1 MHGPLG
7 ADGGLQQGWVVPRTE
22 GKGKS
27 DCGAPHGS
35 HQPLPPAHSLPACCP
50 GRWTFGD
57 GEQVIGQ
64 FKPPY
69 NDSFR
74 VPDPTV
80 AQVLVEHNTTHT
92 YAVPGRRRARRPAVP
107 PATSLG
113 RPCPGDSPSLGDS
126 PPRSSLH

>member
-1 MHGPLG
+1 M
-7 ADGGLQQGWVVPRTE
+7 
-22 GKGKS
+22 
-27 DCGAPHGS
+27 
-35 HQPLPPAHSLPACCP
+35 
-50 GRWTFGD
+50 
-57 GEQVIGQ
+57 IGQ